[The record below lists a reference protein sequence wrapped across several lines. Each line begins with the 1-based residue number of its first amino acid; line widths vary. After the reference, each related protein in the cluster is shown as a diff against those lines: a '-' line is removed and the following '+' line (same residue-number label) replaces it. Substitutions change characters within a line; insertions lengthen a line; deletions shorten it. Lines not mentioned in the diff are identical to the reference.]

1 MYQIDL
7 DSTDPKLIGP
17 LIQYSSDEVDHKQM
31 VAFHARSSSVKEKI
45 NLNKSLI
52 FYMMH
57 GTTLWSQICKKG
69 TTLQKIDDHARNLY
83 YQSDDEIFY
92 LKTVEK
98 SIQPRE
104 REQRMVQHSTIF

>member
-1 MYQIDL
+1 
-7 DSTDPKLIGP
+7 
-17 LIQYSSDEVDHKQM
+17 M

-57 GTTLWSQICKKG
+57 GTTLWSQMGRKG
-69 TTLQKIDDHARNLY
+69 TTLFKIDDDARNLY
-83 YQSDDEIFY
+83 YQSDDELFY

-98 SIQPRE
+98 IIKPRDKIKIKVE
-104 REQRMVQHSTIF
+104 HSTIY